1 MVNKINKLNVFIIK
15 YYYQQ
20 KKRHSI
26 ETFTNKTH
34 VHNYKTRALFKKK
47 NKEFKTIYLACISIF
62 EFQKFDETL
71 RYPYLSI
78 LNIKNEKKKT
88 ERN

>member
-1 MVNKINKLNVFIIK
+1 MYTI
-15 YYYQQ
+15 
-20 KKRHSI
+20 
-26 ETFTNKTH
+26 
-34 VHNYKTRALFKKK
+34 TRLELYLKKK